1 MSDWVKVAT
10 VDSVKPGT
18 VVQVEVGGEPVCLAN
33 TGEEFLATSDICSHD
48 YVELHDGWLED
59 DEIECPQHGSRFNM
73 RTGKVLNPPATQSIA
88 PYETKV
94 EGQDVFV
101 RGPMERVK

>member
-1 MSDWVKVAT
+1 MSDWVKVTT
-10 VDSVKPGT
+10 VDGVKPGA
-18 VVQVEVGGEPVCLAN
+18 VVQVEVEGEPVCLAN
-33 TGEEFLATSDICSHD
+33 TGDEFLATSDICSHD
-48 YVELHDGWLED
+48 YVELHDGWLEE

-94 EGQDVFV
+94 EGQDVYV

>member
-1 MSDWVKVAT
+1 MSEWVKVTT
-10 VDSVKPGT
+10 VDEVKPGT
-18 VVQVEVGGEPVCLAN
+18 VVQVEVEGEPVCLAN

-48 YVELHDGWLED
+48 YVELHDGWLEE

-94 EGQDVFV
+94 EGQDVYV

>member
-1 MSDWVKVAT
+1 MSEWVKVTT
-10 VDSVKPGT
+10 VDEVKPGT
-18 VVQVEVGGEPVCLAN
+18 VVQVEVEGEPVCLAN

-48 YVELHDGWLED
+48 YVELHGGWLEE

-94 EGQDVFV
+94 EGHDVFV

>member
-1 MSDWVKVAT
+1 MSDWVKVAS

-18 VVQVEVGGEPVCLAN
+18 VVQVEVEGEPVCLAN

>member
-1 MSDWVKVAT
+1 MSEWVRVSR
-10 VDSVKPGT
+10 VDAVKAGT
-18 VVQVEVGGEPVCLAN
+18 VVQVEVEGEPVCLAN

-94 EGQDVFV
+94 EGQNVYV